1 MKPRSL
7 TLILCLPLVACT
19 ATSPTDPEVVGRKMI
34 GLQQKF
40 DLIDTDGDGYLT
52 RDEIVAGFDQIGVVD
67 QSPETVD
74 AIIDF
79 YDFNKD
85 GKLTLRETQSGAVTG
100 PEALI
105 REYREKKGIPQDS

>member
-1 MKPRSL
+1 MKA
-7 TLILCLPLVACT
+7 LIALPALLLIASC
-19 ATSPTDPEVVGRKMI
+19 ATEAPTDPAVVGRKMI

-40 DLIDTDGDGYLT
+40 DLIDTDGDGFLT
-52 RDEIVAGFDQIGVVD
+52 REEIVAGFDDIGVVD

-79 YDFNKD
+79 YDFDKD
-85 GKLTLRETQSGAVTG
+85 AKLSLRETQSGAVTG

-105 REYREKKGIPQDS
+105 REYREKKGTAE

>member
-1 MKPRSL
+1 MRKSIYLIPLALL
-7 TLILCLPLVACT
+7 TACST
-19 ATSPTDPEVVGRKMI
+19 PSPTDPEVVGRKMI

-52 RDEIVAGFDQIGVVD
+52 REEIIAGFDDIGVVD

-85 GKLTLRETQSGAVTG
+85 GKLTLREVQSGAVTG

-105 REYREKKGIPQDS
+105 REYREKKAAAQ

>member
-1 MKPRSL
+1 MKASL
-7 TLILCLPLVACT
+7 ALPAFVLLAACST
-19 ATSPTDPEVVGRKMI
+19 TESPTDPAVVGRKMI

-40 DLIDTDGDGYLT
+40 DLIDTDGDGYLS
-52 RDEIVAGFDQIGVVD
+52 RAEIIDGFDDIGVVD

-74 AIIDF
+74 AIIAF

-85 GKLTLRETQSGAVTG
+85 GKLSLRETQSGAVTG

-105 REYREKKGIPQDS
+105 REYREKKAAAQ

>member
-1 MKPRSL
+1 MKAF
-7 TLILCLPLVACT
+7 IALPLFVLIASCGT
-19 ATSPTDPEVVGRKMI
+19 SKSPTDPEVVGRKMI

-40 DLIDTDGDGYLT
+40 DLIDTNGDGYLT
-52 RDEIVAGFDQIGVVD
+52 RAEIVEGFDQMGVVD

-105 REYREKKGIPQDS
+105 REYREKKAAAE

>member
-1 MKPRSL
+1 MKASIAFP
-7 TLILCLPLVACT
+7 LIILVASCST
-19 ATSPTDPEVVGRKMI
+19 TPSPTDPEVVGRKMI

-40 DLIDTDGDGYLT
+40 DLMDTDGDGYLT
-52 RDEIVAGFDQIGVVD
+52 RAEIIAGFDDIGVVD
-67 QSPETVD
+67 QAPETVD

-85 GKLTLRETQSGAVTG
+85 GKLTLRETQSGTVTG

-105 REYREKKGIPQDS
+105 REYREKKAAAQ

>member
-1 MKPRSL
+1 MKTSL
-7 TLILCLPLVACT
+7 LFLPVLLAAC
-19 ATSPTDPEVVGRKMI
+19 ATSSSPTDPEIVGRKMI

-52 RDEIVAGFDQIGVVD
+52 RAEIIAGFDDIGVVD

-100 PEALI
+100 PEELI
-105 REYREKKGIPQDS
+105 RQYRAKKEAAE

>member
-1 MKPRSL
+1 MKNS
-7 TLILCLPLVACT
+7 LILLPVLLLAAC
-19 ATSPTDPEVVGRKMI
+19 AASSSPTDPEIVGRKMI

-40 DLIDTDGDGYLT
+40 DLIDTDGDGFLT
-52 RDEIVAGFDQIGVVD
+52 RAEIVAGFDDIGVVD

-85 GKLTLRETQSGAVTG
+85 GKLSLRETQSGAVTG
-100 PEALI
+100 PEELI
-105 REYREKKGIPQDS
+105 RQYRAKKEAAQ

>member
-1 MKPRSL
+1 MKSSIILPVVSL
-7 TLILCLPLVACT
+7 LAACT
-19 ATSPTDPEVVGRKMI
+19 ATESPTDPAVVSRKMI

-40 DLIDTDGDGYLT
+40 DLIDLDGDGYLT
-52 RDEIVAGFDQIGVVD
+52 RSELVEGFDEIGVVD

-85 GKLTLRETQSGAVTG
+85 GKLSLRETQSGAVTG

-105 REYREKKGIPQDS
+105 REYREKKKLAE

>member
-1 MKPRSL
+1 MKPSIAL
-7 TLILCLPLVACT
+7 PAFLLIASCST
-19 ATSPTDPEVVGRKMI
+19 TSSPNDPEVVGRKMI

-52 RDEIVAGFDQIGVVD
+52 REEIIAGFDAIGVVD

-85 GKLTLRETQSGAVTG
+85 GKLSLRETQSGAVTG

-105 REYREKKGIPQDS
+105 REYREKKAAAAQ

>member
-1 MKPRSL
+1 MKASI
-7 TLILCLPLVACT
+7 TLPFLVLITSCST
-19 ATSPTDPEVVGRKMI
+19 APAPTDPKVVGRKMI

-40 DLIDTDGDGYLT
+40 YLLDTDGNGYLT
-52 RDEIVAGFDQIGVVD
+52 RAEIIAGFDEMGVVD

-105 REYREKKGIPQDS
+105 REYREEKAAAR

>member
-1 MKPRSL
+1 MKFHTTFPVIAL
-7 TLILCLPLVACT
+7 LAACT
-19 ATSPTDPEVVGRKMI
+19 ATESPTDPAVVSRKMI
-34 GLQQKF
+34 GLQEKF
-40 DLIDTDGDGYLT
+40 DLIDLDGDGYLT
-52 RDEIVAGFDQIGVVD
+52 RSEIITGFDQIGVVD

-85 GKLTLRETQSGAVTG
+85 GKLSLRETQSGAVTG

-105 REYREKKGIPQDS
+105 REYREKKAAAHSP

>member
-1 MKPRSL
+1 MKASL
-7 TLILCLPLVACT
+7 ALPLFALLTACGT
-19 ATSPTDPEVVGRKMI
+19 TESTTDPEVVGRKMI

-40 DLIDTDGDGYLT
+40 DLIDTNGDGYLT
-52 RDEIVAGFDQIGVVD
+52 RSELVAGFDDIGVVD

-85 GKLTLRETQSGAVTG
+85 GKLSLRETQSGAVTG
-100 PEALI
+100 PEELI
-105 REYREKKGIPQDS
+105 RQYREKKGLAE

>member
-1 MKPRSL
+1 MKAFT
-7 TLILCLPLVACT
+7 TLPILLIIASCST
-19 ATSPTDPEVVGRKMI
+19 APSPTDPKVVGRKMI
-34 GLQQKF
+34 GLQEKF
-40 DLIDTDGDGYLT
+40 DLLDTDGDGYLT
-52 RDEIVAGFDQIGVVD
+52 RAEIIAGFDQIGVVD

-105 REYREKKGIPQDS
+105 REYREKKAAAQ

>member
-1 MKPRSL
+1 MKTHL
-7 TLILCLPLVACT
+7 TLPAFILLASCS
-19 ATSPTDPEVVGRKMI
+19 ATESPTDPAVVGRKMI

-52 RDEIVAGFDQIGVVD
+52 RAEIVAGFDEIGVVD

-74 AIIDF
+74 AIMDF

-105 REYREKKGIPQDS
+105 REYREKKAASQ

>member
-1 MKPRSL
+1 MKNLFPALLAIAIVS
-7 TLILCLPLVACT
+7 CSSS
-19 ATSPTDPEVVGRKMI
+19 SPTDPEVVGRKMI

-52 RDEIVAGFDQIGVVD
+52 RSEIIAGFDQIGVVD

-85 GKLTLRETQSGAVTG
+85 GMLSLRETQSGAVTG

-105 REYREKKGIPQDS
+105 REYREKKASANP

>member
-1 MKPRSL
+1 MKKA
-7 TLILCLPLVACT
+7 ICLFPLALLAACST
-19 ATSPTDPEVVGRKMI
+19 SSPTDPEVVGRKMI

-52 RDEIVAGFDQIGVVD
+52 REELIAGFDDIGVVD

-105 REYREKKGIPQDS
+105 REYREKKAAAQ

>member
-1 MKPRSL
+1 MKGKPFL
-7 TLILCLPLVACT
+7 PAFILLAACT
-19 ATSPTDPEVVGRKMI
+19 PSPTDPAVVGRKMI

-40 DLIDTDGDGYLT
+40 DLIDTNGDGYLD
-52 RDEIVAGFDQIGVVD
+52 RDEIIAGFDDLGVVD

-85 GKLTLRETQSGAVTG
+85 GKLSLRETQSGAVTG

-105 REYREKKGIPQDS
+105 REYRKEKAKAQTPVP